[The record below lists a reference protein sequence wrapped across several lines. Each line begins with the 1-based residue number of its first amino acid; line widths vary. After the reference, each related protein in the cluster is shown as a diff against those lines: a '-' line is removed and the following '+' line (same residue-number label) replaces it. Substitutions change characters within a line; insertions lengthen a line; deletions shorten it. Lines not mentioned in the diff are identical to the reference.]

1 MKRTILA
8 IALLLSSFALTLQA
22 REFIDPAST
31 AYKQMT
37 RVNGNDLTFEFPQFI
52 FSHTNT
58 VITVKFKDAEHPK
71 LATNNNMLH
80 FIVNG
85 DDQLVHFDKNGV
97 GTISCTFKADNK
109 LSVLF
114 EDATYNKQLSVIS
127 IWYILLPL
135 GGLLL
140 FLIYKITFSTP
151 GLSISKKDITERKIK
166 SNLRIV
172 SRQEKEE
179 EVLV

>member
-1 MKRTILA
+1 MKRNILTLTF
-8 IALLLSSFALTLQA
+8 LLTLFALNLQG

-31 AYKQMT
+31 AYKQLM
-37 RVNGNDLTFEFPQFI
+37 RVNSSDLSFEFPQFI

-58 VITVKFKDAEHPK
+58 VITIKFKDADHPK
-71 LATNNNMLH
+71 LAANNNMLH

-85 DDQLVHFDKNGV
+85 DDQVVHFDKSGV
-97 GTISCTFKADNK
+97 GTVSCTFKGSNK
-109 LSVLF
+109 LTVLF
-114 EDATYNKQLSVIS
+114 EDAAYNMQMPVIS

-135 GGLLL
+135 CGLLL
-140 FLIYKITFSTP
+140 FLVYKIIFNKP
-151 GLSISKKDITERKIK
+151 NLSISKKDVTEKKIK

-172 SRQEKEE
+172 SRQEEKE